1 MSIQLSPRRKAHL
14 TWATDDEGK
23 LDLTTSPTAQT
34 PSSIAPK
41 GVHVWRI
48 SLSAD
53 SAHLM
58 QLRSLLS
65 EAEKARAQRFRT
77 PQLQDRFIVAHA
89 ALRHIL
95 AQYSHQPASEL
106 QFSVSPYGKPSLI
119 SETGLAFS
127 LSHSQAW
134 ALCAVTLRRAVG
146 VDIEF
151 VQALPDMEALARR
164 SFSIR
169 EQTMF
174 STLADADKPL
184 GFYHC
189 WTRKEA
195 FVKALGTGLSHPLDS
210 FDVTLCPDEEA
221 RFIEIR
227 TMTDAPWSLMH
238 LEPAPGYVGAVAV
251 EGECNQI
258 VTYSYGIDLG

>member
-1 MSIQLSPRRKAHL
+1 M
-14 TWATDDEGK
+14 
-23 LDLTTSPTAQT
+23 TTSPTHQN

-41 GVHVWRI
+41 SVHVWRI
-48 SLSAD
+48 SLSAE
-53 SAHLM
+53 SAHLI
-58 QLRSLLS
+58 QLRSVLS

-77 PQLQDRFIVAHA
+77 PQLHDRFIAAHA

-95 AQYSHQPASEL
+95 AQYTQQTASEL
-106 QFSVSPYGKPSLI
+106 QFSFSPYGKPSLI

-127 LSHSQAW
+127 LSHSEAW

-151 VQALPDMEALARR
+151 VRALPDMEALARR
-164 SFSIR
+164 FFSIR

-174 STLADADKPL
+174 FTLADADKPL
-184 GFYHC
+184 GFYRC

-195 FVKALGTGLSHPLDS
+195 FIKALGTGLAHPLDS
-210 FDVTLCPDEEA
+210 FDVSLRPDEEA

-227 TMTDAPWSLMH
+227 TPTDAPWSLIH

-251 EGECNQI
+251 EGECNPI
-258 VTYSYGIDLG
+258 ETYSYGFDLG